1 MVNFILT
8 ISYLGIGLV
17 LRRVPKFPKDSAG
30 VLNHFVIYVS
40 LPALIL
46 LKVPSLGLGKDLLV
60 PVLLPWLML
69 LISAALVLL
78 GARIFSWRQ
87 GVVGV
92 LLLMIPLG
100 NTSFLGIPMVTA
112 FFGEVGVPFAL
123 LYDQFGSF
131 IALSTYGTMI
141 LALYGGEGNP
151 SVREVVLKIIT
162 FPPFIA
168 LVAALLFLRGSSYPQ
183 ALEVL
188 LTSLANTLVPVVMIA
203 VGLQLAFR
211 FSSGT
216 FGPFVYG
223 LLIKLVIAPLSALLI
238 CAAFGLE
245 GLPVKVAIFEAG
257 MPPMVSAGALAISA
271 GMSPE
276 LTAAFVGFGIV
287 ASFITLPIL
296 AGVLV
301 P

>member
-46 LKVPSLGLGKDLLV
+46 LKVPSLGLGKELLV

-203 VGLQLAFR
+203 VGLQLTFR
-211 FSSGT
+211 FSTGT

-223 LLIKLVIAPLSALLI
+223 LLIKLVVAPLSALLI
-238 CAAFGLE
+238 CAALGLE
-245 GLPVKVAIFEAG
+245 GLPVKIAIFEAG

-271 GMSPE
+271 GMSSE
-276 LTAAFVGFGIV
+276 LTAAFVGFGIMV
-287 ASFITLPIL
+287 SFVTLPLL

>member
-1 MVNFILT
+1 
-8 ISYLGIGLV
+8 
-17 LRRVPKFPKDSAG
+17 
-30 VLNHFVIYVS
+30 
-40 LPALIL
+40 
-46 LKVPSLGLGKDLLV
+46 
-60 PVLLPWLML
+60 ML

-203 VGLQLAFR
+203 VGLQLTFR
-211 FSSGT
+211 FSTGT

-223 LLIKLVIAPLSALLI
+223 LLIKLVVAPLSALLI
-238 CAAFGLE
+238 CATFGLE

-276 LTAAFVGFGIV
+276 LTAAFVGFGMV
-287 ASFITLPIL
+287 ASFVTLPVL